1 MKTQQAI
8 WFVIVTYEPERET
21 LRRLVAALEGWLVM
35 IVDNTQ
41 NQLQTLNFKLQN
53 EKANVA
59 YIHTGKNL
67 GYATAGNQGMKAA
80 FDKGAQWV
88 VVCNQDIAL
97 VKAGVGKFANALG
110 RSEPGIIG
118 PEAGTLDPK
127 RWTTILASRPG
138 LEARRLD
145 HGIARYDELS
155 YISGSFMAIHKEV
168 WEATGGFYEP
178 YFMYYEDADLS
189 MRARNAGFPLIVLR
203 LAMRHKEGSNEY
215 YLARNHLLFVERNA
229 PVGVKIHEFLRL
241 TKTLYEYRDRGNRGA
256 WHGVRDYIMRRFGM
270 KKE

>member
-1 MKTQQAI
+1 MVEASGVSPDRYGRAFYRQSRGDACGIPEKQGTHGTKPMKTQQAI

-97 VKAGVGKFANALG
+97 
-110 RSEPGIIG
+110 
-118 PEAGTLDPK
+118 
-127 RWTTILASRPG
+127 
-138 LEARRLD
+138 
-145 HGIARYDELS
+145 
-155 YISGSFMAIHKEV
+155 
-168 WEATGGFYEP
+168 
-178 YFMYYEDADLS
+178 
-189 MRARNAGFPLIVLR
+189 
-203 LAMRHKEGSNEY
+203 
-215 YLARNHLLFVERNA
+215 
-229 PVGVKIHEFLRL
+229 
-241 TKTLYEYRDRGNRGA
+241 
-256 WHGVRDYIMRRFGM
+256 
-270 KKE
+270 